1 MREEKRQA
9 RMAEIETEAYA
20 LFDALGFEG
29 TSMLAL
35 AKRAKAS
42 NETLYRWYG
51 DKHGLFESMVR
62 ANAAQ
67 VRAQLTEAAEGQADP
82 LTRLAKLA
90 PVLLGMLLGP
100 RAIALNRAAATDP
113 TGALGR
119 LLAKGGREDV
129 LPLIRAL
136 LSQAISEGQLK
147 LPQNGDIG
155 GVFMHLLVGDQQ
167 IRRVIGTM
175 AAPTEDEVA
184 ENAKVALAQF
194 TALCTSAAPA
204 P

>member
-9 RMAEIETEAYA
+9 RMAQIEAEAYA
-20 LFDALGFEG
+20 LFDELGFEG
-29 TSMLAL
+29 TSMLAV

-42 NETLYRWYG
+42 NETMYRWYG

-62 ANAAQ
+62 SNAAQ
-67 VRAQLTEAAEGQADP
+67 VRRQLAEVADAPAAP
-82 LTRLAKLA
+82 LERLSNVA

-113 TGALGR
+113 TGALGQ

-129 LPLIRAL
+129 LPLIKEVLGEAVRA
-136 LSQAISEGQLK
+136 
-147 LPQNGDIG
+147 GDLQPPKHGEIG
-155 GVFMHLLVGDQQ
+155 ALFMHLLVGDQQ
-167 IRRVIGTM
+167 IRRAIGTM
-175 AAPTEDEVA
+175 AAPSQA
-184 ENAKVALAQF
+184 EIAEMAKAALAQF
-194 TALCTSAAPA
+194 AALCASAAHA